1 MRELAPPFFSSLF
14 FVFFTTSSQIASHR
28 DLFYSLWVATTSQ
41 NAAAPPTSAADA
53 QSSAHSKKVRRLL
66 LIAFGALLVLL
77 IGAGTDALFAVRRLD
92 LASLEVSRRFAAH
105 NRALGTIVVSVRLYD
120 DQLERY
126 LLQDQLQQSAP
137 DPADITIR
145 IAAVRTALVN
155 FPPDRDP
162 EEQLLLAAML
172 QQLQEEEDSCAAV
185 LAWRSDLRQQRA
197 HQFIGEQLI
206 PWRTRVFELTAQIS
220 SLDEHKLA
228 LEDLAVAARFQA
240 LESRLVW
247 LVSLA
252 LIAGVLISL
261 VCGWYIL
268 RLERQARQRYEA
280 LARSRLDLESLSA
293 RLVEAQEEER
303 RSISRELH
311 DEVGQSLGALLVEIG
326 QLGKLIPP
334 DDRVTQAQ
342 IAQIK
347 SVAESAVKSIRDI
360 ALLLRPPMLDDLG
373 LVPAL
378 EWQARE
384 ISRRS
389 DVEVEVHSENVSE
402 DLGDD
407 TKVTVYRLAQEAL
420 NNAATHAGA
429 KNAKVSLAQ
438 NSELIMVEITD
449 DGHGF
454 DPKRQRGMGIL
465 GMEERVR
472 RSGGTLT
479 IDSAPGKGAKV
490 KAELP
495 LHKID
500 SP

>member
-1 MRELAPPFFSSLF
+1 MR
-14 FVFFTTSSQIASHR
+14 AS
-28 DLFYSLWVATTSQ
+28 TSQ
-41 NAAAPPTSAADA
+41 NTVAPLPSAFDA
-53 QSSAHSKKVRRLL
+53 ESSGHSKKVRRLL
-66 LIAFGALLVLL
+66 FIAFGWLLVLL
-77 IGAGTDALFAVRRLD
+77 IGAGTDALFSVRRLD
-92 LASLEVSRRFAAH
+92 RASQEVSQRFTAH
-105 NRALGTIVVSVRLYD
+105 NRALGTIVVSVRVYD
-120 DQLERY
+120 DQLERF
-126 LLQDQLQQSAP
+126 LLQDQLQESAP
-137 DPADITIR
+137 APVDITTK
-145 IAAVRTALVN
+145 IAAVRAALAN
-155 FPPDRDP
+155 FPQDRDP
-162 EEQLLLAAML
+162 EEQFLLAAML
-172 QQLQEEEDSCAAV
+172 QQLQEQETSCAVV
-185 LAWRSDLRQQRA
+185 LAWRSDLRRQRA
-197 HQFIGEQLI
+197 YQFIGQQLI
-206 PWRTRVFELTAQIS
+206 PWRTRIFELTAQVS
-220 SLDEHKLA
+220 SFDEHKLA
-228 LEDLAVAARFQA
+228 LENLAVAERFQS

-252 LIAGVLISL
+252 LIAGILMSL

-268 RLERQARQRYEA
+268 RLERQARQRYQA

-326 QLGKLIPP
+326 QLSKLISP

-347 SVAESAVKSIRDI
+347 SVAETAVKSIRDI

-389 DVEVEVHSENVSE
+389 DMEAEVQSQNVSE
-402 DLGDD
+402 SLGDE
-407 TKVTVYRLAQEAL
+407 TKVTVYRLVQEAL

-429 KNAKVSLAQ
+429 KNAKVTIAQ
-438 NSELIMVEITD
+438 NSDKIAVEITD

-454 DPKRQRGMGIL
+454 DPERQRGMGIL

-472 RSGGTLT
+472 RLGGTLT
-479 IDSAPGKGAKV
+479 IASAPGKGATV

-495 LHKID
+495 LGRIEA
-500 SP
+500 P

>member
-1 MRELAPPFFSSLF
+1 MF
-14 FVFFTTSSQIASHR
+14 
-28 DLFYSLWVATTSQ
+28 
-41 NAAAPPTSAADA
+41 
-53 QSSAHSKKVRRLL
+53 
-66 LIAFGALLVLL
+66 IAFGWLLVLL

-92 LASLEVSRRFAAH
+92 SASQEVSRRFTAH
-105 NRALGTIVVSVRLYD
+105 NRALGTIVVSVRVYD
-120 DQLERY
+120 DQLERF
-126 LLQDQLQQSAP
+126 LLQDQLQESAP
-137 DPADITIR
+137 VPADITTK
-145 IAAVRTALVN
+145 IAAVRAALVD

-162 EEQLLLAAML
+162 EEQLLLSAML
-172 QQLQEEEDSCAAV
+172 QQLQEQETSCAVV
-185 LAWRSDLRQQRA
+185 LGWRSDLRQQRA
-197 HQFIGEQLI
+197 YQFIGQQLI
-206 PWRTRVFELTAQIS
+206 PWRSRIFELTAQVS
-220 SLDEHKLA
+220 SFDEHKLA
-228 LEDLAVAARFQA
+228 LENLGVAERFQA

-252 LIAGVLISL
+252 LIAGILMSL

-268 RLERQARQRYEA
+268 RLERQARQRYQA

-347 SVAESAVKSIRDI
+347 SVAETAVKSIRDI

-389 DVEVEVHSENVSE
+389 DMEADVQSQNVSE
-402 DLGDD
+402 NLGDE
-407 TKVTVYRLAQEAL
+407 TKVTIYRLVQEAL

-429 KNAKVSLAQ
+429 KNAKVTIAQ
-438 NSELIMVEITD
+438 SSEQITVEIID

-454 DPKRQRGMGIL
+454 DPERQRGMGIL

-472 RSGGTLT
+472 RLGGTLK
-479 IDSAPGKGAKV
+479 IESAPGKGAKV

-495 LHKID
+495 LHKMD
-500 SP
+500 AP

>member
-1 MRELAPPFFSSLF
+1 VR
-14 FVFFTTSSQIASHR
+14 AS
-28 DLFYSLWVATTSQ
+28 TSQ
-41 NAAAPPTSAADA
+41 NTVAPLPSAFDA
-53 QSSAHSKKVRRLL
+53 ESSGHSKKVRRLL
-66 LIAFGALLVLL
+66 FIAFGWLLVLL
-77 IGAGTDALFAVRRLD
+77 IGAGTDALFSVRRLD
-92 LASLEVSRRFAAH
+92 RASQEVSQRFTAH
-105 NRALGTIVVSVRLYD
+105 NRALGTIVVSVRVYD
-120 DQLERY
+120 DQLERF
-126 LLQDQLQQSAP
+126 LLQDQLQESAP
-137 DPADITIR
+137 APVDITTK
-145 IAAVRTALVN
+145 IAAVRAALAN
-155 FPPDRDP
+155 FPQDRDP
-162 EEQLLLAAML
+162 EEQFLLAAML
-172 QQLQEEEDSCAAV
+172 QQLQEQETSCAVV

-197 HQFIGEQLI
+197 YQFIGQQLI
-206 PWRTRVFELTAQIS
+206 PWRTRIFELTAQVS
-220 SLDEHKLA
+220 SFDEHKLA
-228 LEDLAVAARFQA
+228 LENLAVAERFQS

-252 LIAGVLISL
+252 LIAGILMSL

-268 RLERQARQRYEA
+268 RLERQARQRYQA

-326 QLGKLIPP
+326 QLSKLISP

-347 SVAESAVKSIRDI
+347 SVAETAVKSIRDI

-389 DVEVEVHSENVSE
+389 DMEAEVQSQNVSE
-402 DLGDD
+402 NLGDE
-407 TKVTVYRLAQEAL
+407 TKVTVYRLVQEAL

-429 KNAKVSLAQ
+429 KNAKVTIAQ
-438 NSELIMVEITD
+438 NSDKIAVEITD

-454 DPKRQRGMGIL
+454 DPERQRGMGIL

-472 RSGGTLT
+472 RLGGTLT
-479 IDSAPGKGAKV
+479 IASAPGKGATV

-495 LHKID
+495 LGRIEA
-500 SP
+500 P